1 MSFLQN
7 LPEDVIGKQV
17 FPFLRDEDYNQLLE
31 VNREFSRLARKY
43 EKDFVFTQPM
53 LEVQFE
59 DKILLPHLR
68 ETDTDRYKE
77 MKLFTGNVSSSDDSD
92 ETIITEPWM
101 FYKNPETEYYFLW
114 NTYIQSL
121 RDSGYKLQLSEYRP
135 FLGDIN
141 DVDDFAYGGQV
152 KQKRNH
158 RIGRMK

>member
-1 MSFLQN
+1 MSFLQH

-17 FPFLRDEDYNQLLE
+17 FPFLTDEDYNQLLE
-31 VNREFSRLARKY
+31 VNREVSRLAKKH

-68 ETDTDRYKE
+68 ETDRERYKE
-77 MKLFTGNVSSSDDSD
+77 MKLFTENVSSDSD

-101 FYKNPETEYYFLW
+101 YYKNPETEYFYLW

-121 RDSGYKLQLSEYRP
+121 RDAGYKLQLSEYRP
-135 FLGDIN
+135 FLGDMN
-141 DVDDFAYGGQV
+141 DVDDFAHGGYV
-152 KQKRNH
+152 HKQRKTH